1 MGFDSAYLLGVRGIW
16 ADNGNQF
23 RLKRSW
29 PRLRTWGRTDT
40 EAKEDIASSNV
51 FLVHSISHHT
61 FRLLTAMS
69 SPTKEQTEKVDKST
83 PPASPSGAPKSGSPP
98 PSYDVAKASPNA
110 RSSPSPAETPAVP
123 ESGVDKE
130 AVKELSAMF
139 PIIDAGVIE
148 AVLESTGSKDAA
160 VEHLLGMTDP
170 SFVPDAALSER
181 ERQASLDADFAQALH
196 FQDRQDHADRFPP
209 PPRAPPYQGRGAQA
223 RAADASRRVRN
234 TLAARLDRDEKP
246 FDPATYVPP
255 YQPRV
260 RKPRAPRHGPSPY
273 DGDYARAHELQQKYG
288 EEDVQFTELEKKVLH
303 IAEQGKQTFSS
314 LINRA
319 KAKYDE
325 FSDQRD
331 HGQNPESS
339 TARTGGLWG
348 APRP

>member
-1 MGFDSAYLLGVRGIW
+1 
-16 ADNGNQF
+16 
-23 RLKRSW
+23 
-29 PRLRTWGRTDT
+29 
-40 EAKEDIASSNV
+40 
-51 FLVHSISHHT
+51 
-61 FRLLTAMS
+61 MS
-69 SPTKEQTEKVDKST
+69 SPTKDEADKVDKSS

-98 PSYDVAKASPNA
+98 PSYDIAKASPNA
-110 RSSPSPAETPAVP
+110 RSSPSPEAPVAP
-123 ESGVDKE
+123 ESAVDKE

-139 PIIDAGVIE
+139 PIIDVGVIE

-160 VEHLLGMTDP
+160 AEHLLGMTDP
-170 SFVPDAALSER
+170 SFVPDAAPSER

-196 FQDRQDHADRFPP
+196 FQDREDRASPFPP
-209 PPRAPPYQGRGAQA
+209 PPRAPPYQGRGAHA
-223 RAADASRRVRN
+223 RAADASRRVRDQ
-234 TLAARLDRDEKP
+234 LASRLDRGDEKP

-288 EEDVQFTELEKKVLH
+288 EEDIQFTDFEKKVLH

-314 LINRA
+314 LIERA

-325 FSDQRD
+325 FSDHRD

-339 TARTGGLWG
+339 TARSGGLWG